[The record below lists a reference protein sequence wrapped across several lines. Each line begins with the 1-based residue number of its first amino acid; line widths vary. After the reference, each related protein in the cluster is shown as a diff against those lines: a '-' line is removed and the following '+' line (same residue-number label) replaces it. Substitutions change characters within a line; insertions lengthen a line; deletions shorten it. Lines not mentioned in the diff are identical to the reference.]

1 VLLDALQRIGQDLTV
16 VAVVGVGLLALHKPI
31 RWLGG
36 VDTRESVAIM
46 TPGATGAIS
55 LLEDSKRVGTGRS
68 ELGCSSKAS
77 KAGANDDDL
86 GLSGQG
92 GGKVERG
99 VECFLRRITRCRSF
113 LHGWPGWRC
122 NSRTPQEGSPMIDE
136 WHSAHIQLGA
146 NASMAENHMGDGARV
161 AKRAHSAGF
170 GLHTQV
176 ERQCWQRH
184 RHRTHR
190 TNNVW
195 VKHPQ
200 LRIWCC
206 HATAHPKCKLQ
217 QARHA
222 RCRLGVPN
230 VGLHTAHHRWPS
242 WFTVDIFMHSPHE
255 GARLNGVT
263 QCSASSVSFVQC
275 EAL

>member
-1 VLLDALQRIGQDLTV
+1 MKNLSEVDTVWPSGFRIPSFQHSGRPAPDTSYARYQYSRTLTSPPASWWPSSNGRMKFTQSMICGQAVPVRRQRIVPYDAPRSKLNDDTLVRATHRVDVTIQTTLDRATKDILAWDNHLTWHAEATVGAEDRERAEQRERLLCAQAGKHPAAVLAEHAAHLGLCVDARSEIVLLDALQRIGQDLTV

-99 VECFLRRITRCRSF
+99 V
-113 LHGWPGWRC
+113 
-122 NSRTPQEGSPMIDE
+122 
-136 WHSAHIQLGA
+136 
-146 NASMAENHMGDGARV
+146 
-161 AKRAHSAGF
+161 
-170 GLHTQV
+170 
-176 ERQCWQRH
+176 
-184 RHRTHR
+184 
-190 TNNVW
+190 
-195 VKHPQ
+195 
-200 LRIWCC
+200 
-206 HATAHPKCKLQ
+206 
-217 QARHA
+217 
-222 RCRLGVPN
+222 
-230 VGLHTAHHRWPS
+230 
-242 WFTVDIFMHSPHE
+242 
-255 GARLNGVT
+255 
-263 QCSASSVSFVQC
+263 
-275 EAL
+275 